1 MKQGFK
7 NLDLDQHF
15 EQFDLEVY
23 NQMIQT
29 KPPAISNRFFM
40 DGSQSTGLNTQVI
53 KQVYGSN
60 NKP

>member
-40 DGSQSTGLNTQVI
+40 DGS
-53 KQVYGSN
+53 
-60 NKP
+60 